1 MLSEMMKIIL
11 LVTLGVVAVIL
22 VISFVMVKV
31 CGPIIARNIF
41 LVFGFLATGLDICVL
56 GSILLAHHWKQKKG
70 KFVRESDFRA
80 AGYACMLQYVGATSL
95 LACLAAT
102 AVGVVAAAA
111 VALFAAAV
119 FIFFFIFPDKQISF
133 DSGKDWDYL
142 TPILVI
148 LGTHGTYVATCVA
161 FLIAIYL
168 NQ

>member
-1 MLSEMMKIIL
+1 MKIIL
-11 LVTLGVVAVIL
+11 QLALGVVAVIL

-31 CGPIIARNIF
+31 CGPTIARNIF

-56 GSILLAHHWKQKKG
+56 GSRNWKSK
-70 KFVRESDFRA
+70 FRA
-80 AGYACMLQYVGATSL
+80 ARYASMLQYVGATSL

-102 AVGVVAAAA
+102 AVGFVAAAA

-119 FIFFFIFPDKQISF
+119 FIFFFIFPDKKIPI
-133 DSGKDWDYL
+133 DSGNLFYIYALSGK
-142 TPILVI
+142 PILAVFF
-148 LGTHGTYVATCVA
+148 GFFAHGTYIAACVA